1 MKKKLLLLMGLVVF
15 FFSFSP
21 LVQAEGTTSSSS
33 SNSELLTPPISDNMD
48 DYSSSDSPSKTMS
61 EAKKEEAR
69 KDLDNYTS
77 YMYVNDKGII
87 TPSMNAGLQTF
98 FVRSQFFVTKTIY
111 RFVNFVNQG
120 LNGNSV
126 ISTWRTALFDT
137 AKSIYSKF
145 MSPELIPVVAIGL
158 ISTLLYY
165 FLHKRMMEGLRKVI
179 LVIVM
184 TTFFVYGGNSLV
196 EKVHGAMND
205 VTTSVVKTI
214 SVAGVSSTD
223 KNDLFTTM
231 VKVPFLYLNFDGV
244 KINNDGTS
252 NVKQDDIDRLLT
264 SDNDNDELKSIQ
276 EDLKDSHLTVKKLGD
291 KVLTAFGSVI
301 NALLLGAIYL
311 FFSVFSFFMDFLFI
325 ILVLIL
331 PFASIASFFPA
342 FDKTIL
348 DWGKTSFGILILSGL
363 GVFGTAFI
371 GLFDGLV
378 SMVLSGLLGSNY
390 FFVTISKIGLYIF
403 AYIHRAK
410 ILRIFSAHH
419 MGQGKLSGRLDNLLA
434 GAKQKTVGALKAPVL
449 AGVTGGVTA
458 GMMAGSF
465 LKDKTTAGTGSV
477 RHGWDNQRYNHT
489 LDKLNKA
496 EPGTQKAQTLSQ
508 REEKLRGKM
517 GSRQDR
523 FNIRVNRKENSLRT
537 KFRQAY
543 TKQRLG
549 GEESEA
555 YKKLQAEQKKNPNK
569 INRVK
574 AMYDSTNK
582 KAEEYLKNK
591 VNQSEKGET
600 KTKTEQLKNVDA
612 MMKEKSVVPKDKKP
626 KEELPKAT
634 PSADKKMTPSPIM
647 KEVEKKPKVLHGNQ
661 IPKANFKPK
670 KKKIEPWEKDNENPF
685 TQKVP
690 DNPFLVD
697 EK

>member
-1 MKKKLLLLMGLVVF
+1 MKKKMLLLMGLII
-15 FFSFSP
+15 FSCVFSP
-21 LVQAEGTTSSSS
+21 LVLGTEGMLSTSSSS
-33 SNSELLTPPISDNMD
+33 SGLLTPPISDNMD
-48 DYSSSDSPSKTMS
+48 DFSSPDSPNKMMS
-61 EAKKEEAR
+61 EAEKQEAR

-126 ISTWRTALFDT
+126 ISTWRSALFDT
-137 AKSIYSKF
+137 AKSIYGKF

-165 FLHKRMMEGLRKVI
+165 FLHKRMMEGLRKVF

-184 TTFFVYGGNSLV
+184 TTFFVYGGNNLV
-196 EKVHGAMND
+196 EKVHGAMSD

-231 VKVPFLYLNFDGV
+231 VKVPFLYLNFDDV
-244 KINNDGTS
+244 KISNDGTS
-252 NVKQDDIDRLLT
+252 NIKQDDIDRLLT
-264 SDNDNDELKSIQ
+264 SGDDNDELKSIQ

-291 KVLTAFGSVI
+291 KFLTALGSVI

-311 FFSVFSFFMDFLFI
+311 FFSVFSFFMDFFFI
-325 ILVLIL
+325 ILVFVL

-342 FDKTIL
+342 FNKTIL
-348 DWGKTSFGILILSGL
+348 NWGKTSFGILILSGL

-390 FFVTISKIGLYIF
+390 FFVTIVKMGFYIF
-403 AYIHRAK
+403 AYKNRAK

-419 MGQGKLSGRLDNLLA
+419 MGQGKFSGRLDNLLA

-449 AGVTGGVTA
+449 AGVAGGMTA

-465 LKDKTTAGTGSV
+465 LKDKITAGTGSV

-489 LDKLNKA
+489 LEQLKKA
-496 EPGTQKAQTLSQ
+496 EPDSQKAQILSK

-517 GSRQDR
+517 GNRQER
-523 FNIRVNRKENSLRT
+523 FNNRVNKKENSLWT
-537 KFRQAY
+537 KYRQAY
-543 TKQRLG
+543 IKQRLG
-549 GEESEA
+549 GEDSEF
-555 YKKLQAEQKKNPNK
+555 YRKFQEEQKKNPNK
-569 INRVK
+569 INRIK
-574 AMYDSTNK
+574 TMYDLTNK

-591 VNQSEKGET
+591 VNQPERE
-600 KTKTEQLKNVDA
+600 KTKTEQLKDVEA
-612 MMKEKSVVPKDKKP
+612 MMQEKAVVSKDKKA
-626 KEELPKAT
+626 EGGILKAT
-634 PSADKKMTPSPIM
+634 ASADKKITSSPIM
-647 KEVEKKPKVLHGNQ
+647 KEVEKKPKVLHSNQ
-661 IPKANFKPK
+661 TSKANFRTK
-670 KKKIEPWEKDNENPF
+670 KKKIEPWEKENENPF

-697 EK
+697 